1 MGSKNELDN
10 RFDRFLSKQVRLSP
24 GVRRYIS
31 GLKQEGKRELAFN
44 IAKRARKND
53 FIRKVKTLDEDLA
66 LSVANIIESEDPDVR
81 DQFRLIW
88 ILVRKQRMTLV
99 EAGFEIRDLLVKEP
113 PNVQDVLSE
122 ESVNI
127 RQQVEQLKEDYWLSG
142 L

>member
-66 LSVANIIESEDPDVR
+66 LSVANIIESEDPDVK

>member
-66 LSVANIIESEDPDVR
+66 LSVANIIESEDPDVK

-88 ILVRKQRMTLV
+88 ILVRKQRMTLA